1 MSIDFIKPGI
11 WLDCG
16 CCGLGFKTWQ
26 GYADQD
32 QDAGYGICLSCQQE
46 IGDRNEAEFD
56 KMINVLKGGLEG
68 EQLDKFNNLTRE
80 QQKGA
85 CLWALDK
92 GILKFG
98 VEKCQAV

>member
-1 MSIDFIKPGI
+1 
-11 WLDCG
+11 
-16 CCGLGFKTWQ
+16 
-26 GYADQD
+26 
-32 QDAGYGICLSCQQE
+32 
-46 IGDRNEAEFD
+46 
-56 KMINVLKGGLEG
+56 MINVLKGGLEG